1 MKEKIKQLLPMVGAL
16 LCLLLSACDS
26 NGTDITVT
34 LVNRS
39 GQPASAL
46 YITPATND
54 EWGDNLLSAPL
65 EDGVMQQIDLGTYNQ
80 EDLDA
85 GFNILVY
92 NMDDEPFYDTTLD
105 EQDLTISDKDYIVFL
120 PPNGESELDITAA
133 YDSSKYDGLAADHS
147 VSGNV
152 LDYSGS
158 WKYDSMPTYLF
169 IDDTGSWYTMNL
181 YGEQENSGTVTLDS
195 DIADLYFSDGSYF
208 NSVVLTDGVTMEDAD
223 GNVLIYA
230 ADTPLLPSPQ
240 DALNQSVSFPGGFT
254 NVSVSYAASLMAQ
267 ADENRGDAL
276 RFIPV
281 LGDGTDDCYSSI
293 LLAFHPISGYD
304 DSMTQGLGTAQPQL
318 EAMLKEVLSSL
329 YGDQLLETTSVQ
341 CSDWGSYYSVTGNFT
356 VNGSVVSPELADS
369 LSGVVELRY
378 YGPTSYVLV
387 SAALAP
393 AHRIDTYAALSQ
405 SMLTTCTYTTDWTT
419 APKPVPKEPAAPSDG
434 SDPGDTNT
442 PYYWYDEDG
451 DIWYWDGEKNK
462 FIGFGD
468 SYYIEDGQYYE
479 TNDAGW
485 DPDAWSD
492 PGDYGYDNDW
502 YDDEYYDDWSD
513 PGDTWD
519 DDYYYDDYDDYD
531 DYEYYDDGW
540 GDDF

>member
-1 MKEKIKQLLPMVGAL
+1 MKEKMKQLLPMLGIL
-16 LCLLLSACDS
+16 LCLMLLSACGS
-26 NGTDITVT
+26 NSTDVTIT

-39 GQPASAL
+39 GQPVSEL

-169 IDDTGSWYTMNL
+169 IDDTGSWYTINL
-181 YGEQENSGTVTLDS
+181 YGEQENSGTVTLDG
-195 DIADLYFSDGSYF
+195 DIAGLYLEDGSYF
-208 NSVVLTDGVTMEDAD
+208 NSVLLEDAATLSDGD
-223 GNVLIYA
+223 GNLLLYTP
-230 ADTPLLPSPQ
+230 DMPLLPTTY
-240 DALNQSVSFPGGFT
+240 DALDQSVRFPGGFT
-254 NVSVSYAASLMAQ
+254 NVSVSYATSMTAQ
-267 ADENRGDAL
+267 PDDNRGDAL
-276 RFIPV
+276 RFTPV
-281 LGDGTDDCYSSI
+281 LGDSTDDCYSSI
-293 LLAFHPISGYD
+293 LLAFLPISGYD
-304 DSMTQGLGTAQPQL
+304 DAMAQGLGTAEPQL
-318 EAMLKEVLSSL
+318 ETMLKEVLTTL
-329 YGDQLLETTSVQ
+329 YGDQLLETTDVL
-341 CSDWGSYYSVTGNFT
+341 CMDYGSCYRVTGKIT
-356 VNGSVVSPELADS
+356 VNGSVAAVGLADP
-369 LSGVVELRY
+369 LSGVVEVRY
-378 YGPTSYVLV
+378 YGPTGYVLV
-387 SAALAP
+387 SSALAP
-393 AHRIDTYAALSQ
+393 AHRIDTYAMLSQ
-405 SMLTTCTYTTDWTT
+405 GMLSSCTYTTDWTT
-419 APKPVPKEPAAPSDG
+419 APKPVPEEPAAPSDE
-434 SDPGDTNT
+434 SDPGDANT

-451 DIWYWDGEKNK
+451 DIWYWDGEKNE

-479 TNDAGW
+479 SNDAGW
-485 DPDAWSD
+485 D
-492 PGDYGYDNDW
+492 

-519 DDYYYDDYDDYD
+519 DDDYYDDYYYDDYDYYD

>member
-1 MKEKIKQLLPMVGAL
+1 MKEKMKQLLPMLGIL
-16 LCLLLSACDS
+16 LCLMLLSACGS
-26 NGTDITVT
+26 NSTDVTIT

-39 GQPASAL
+39 GQPVSEL

-54 EWGDNLLSAPL
+54 EWGNTLLDAPL
-65 EDGVMQQIDLGTYNQ
+65 EDGAMQQIDLGAYSK
-80 EDLDA
+80 EELDA
-85 GFNILVY
+85 GFNILIY
-92 NMDDEPFYDTTLD
+92 NMDDELFYNETLD
-105 EQDLTISDKDYIVFL
+105 EQDLTISDKDYLVFL
-120 PPNGESELDITAA
+120 PPNGETELEITAT
-133 YDSSKYDGLAADHS
+133 YDSSKYDALAEELP
-147 VSGNV
+147 VSGADM
-152 LDYSGS
+152 LDFSGS
-158 WKYDSMPTYLF
+158 WKYDSLPTYLF
-169 IDDTGSWYTMNL
+169 IDDIGNWYTMNL
-181 YGEQENSGTVTLDS
+181 YGEQENSGTVTLDG
-195 DIADLYFSDGSYF
+195 DIAGLYLEDGSYF
-208 NSVVLTDGVTMEDAD
+208 NSVLLEDAATLSDGD
-223 GNVLIYA
+223 GNLLLYTP
-230 ADTPLLPSPQ
+230 DMPLLPTTY
-240 DALNQSVSFPGGFT
+240 DALDQSVSFPGGFT
-254 NVSVSYAASLMAQ
+254 NVSVSYATSMTAQ
-267 ADENRGDAL
+267 PDNDRGDAL
-276 RFIPV
+276 RFTPV
-281 LGDGTDDCYSSI
+281 LGDSTDDCYSSI
-293 LLAFHPISGYD
+293 LLAFLPISGYD

-419 APKPVPKEPAAPSDG
+419 APKPVPEEPAAPSDG

-451 DIWYWDGEKNK
+451 DIWYWDGEKNE

-479 TNDAGW
+479 SNDAGW

-492 PGDYGYDNDW
+492 PGDYGYDDGW

-519 DDYYYDDYDDYD
+519 DDYYY
-531 DYEYYDDGW
+531 EYYDDGW